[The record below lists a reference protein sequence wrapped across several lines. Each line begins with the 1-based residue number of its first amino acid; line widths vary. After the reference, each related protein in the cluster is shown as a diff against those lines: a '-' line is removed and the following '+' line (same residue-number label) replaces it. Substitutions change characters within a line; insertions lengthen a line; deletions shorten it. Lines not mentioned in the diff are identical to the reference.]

1 MEVRT
6 FLTAS
11 GVVSLAR
18 SAAIRTLESRTSPR
32 MAGSMVHGRLDGFFH
47 VTREVL
53 IDNRVCAAGFKRGYH
68 FGDFPAFHLGSLE
81 DGDRAAIPLDDDL
94 YALPDFSPARHASR
108 GRVRPPSHARSLCLR
123 S

>member
-1 MEVRT
+1 MSHLCHTQGTDHTSPMVVRT

-11 GVVSLAR
+11 GVAR

-32 MAGSMVHGRLDGFFH
+32 MRVPWFTVGFDGFFH

-68 FGDFPAFHLGSLE
+68 FGDFRPFTWGVLKTATGRLSLSMT
-81 DGDRAAIPLDDDL
+81 I
-94 YALPDFSPARHASR
+94 S
-108 GRVRPPSHARSLCLR
+108 
-123 S
+123 